1 MANVR
6 SLGDLP
12 GAKDVDDKRVTRSF
26 AGGEKSGLAIE
37 NPVEGDEGY
46 GAASRGSGE
55 PPAGSC
61 KVSVYKNGFK
71 VDDGPFRAAGVP
83 ENDKFLREIQE
94 GYAPKELYTG
104 LTTDRVHISLSD
116 HRQTDYD
123 PKQSSAMSGA
133 QSSSSSAAAPKTAVF
148 AGEGHSLSGPQGSG
162 VSEQLPVETSRAD
175 IEVNSAEPTLTI
187 SVRFHDG
194 KQRRLTFNHSHSLAD
209 LHDAVMRAAPVDCGY
224 DLLEGY
230 PPRVLTCDPST
241 SLQVAGLG
249 GGVVTQKLK

>member
-94 GYAPKELYTG
+94 G
-104 LTTDRVHISLSD
+104 
-116 HRQTDYD
+116 QTDYD